1 MPINDSR
8 KTDFLWKKVIYGVTQ
23 SLFGGKEGPNESISS
38 PLQLFGSTVWSEDVN
53 IPRPAPTG
61 SAGVVERYAGLTA
74 IRCTSDPSVAGNR
87 TWLATSTFGT
97 TASRLI
103 DWIPPVIDPSYALL
117 VYAGDPNSGGVLLN
131 QLATDEEWVFDYAS
145 GVLNFPVNIPGA
157 VSGGIWIEGF
167 RYVGSKGV
175 PVGGFALLA
184 DNAVTTSKIV
194 DLAVT
199 GQKLA
204 DNAVTTNKILNG
216 SITWAKT
223 AADFLLNAVR
233 TQDIQDAAVTT
244 AKLANLSVTGAK
256 IADGTIPSSKLTGTI
271 PGSMISGGTLDAA
284 RLNGQL
290 PAFYLTFSNQTG
302 TINDTQH
309 GVRGGGTLH
318 AVATT
323 LSAGF
328 MSAADKAK
336 LDTISSATGSNAP
349 ALTLGTA
356 ASGSSSQFAR
366 ADHVH
371 PLPTATQVGAVPT
384 AEKGANNGVATLDAA
399 GRVPASQ
406 LGNVDASLLQGIAAA
421 SFLRADADTTAYSRV
436 FGVDNVPRM
445 FLTAAAGFHGLGF
458 QPATFYVRTPENF
471 AVYTD
476 GTHSNADL
484 EPGAGGVL
492 TLKVSAS
499 DITYKGFNVWH
510 AGNDGLGSGLDAG
523 LLGGQPPSFYTNLA
537 NLTGTVPFT
546 SFVNEDGANST
557 SPPSTYENGIYFGRL
572 TNTPSVGYTMTL
584 KNISSLDTSGGTT
597 AAQFLIGFDD
607 KIFFRTASTGT
618 AWGAWKRIPTADDY
632 GAGSGFDAD
641 LLDGLDGTQY
651 LAFAN
656 HTGTVSD
663 AQHGN
668 RGGGDLHTSATT
680 SIAGFMS
687 AADKVRLNTME
698 TLVAGTV
705 NAAVAQAQGHASAAE
720 AAAVNAAT
728 ARDAA
733 VAASSSA
740 TSALNTI
747 NIRLGEVNAARDE
760 TLDARDE
767 VVVIANSLNNI
778 DQSVARLRRRI
789 AMDLVF

>member
-23 SLFGGKEGPNESISS
+23 SLFGGKEGPNEAISS
-38 PLQLFGSTVWSEDVN
+38 PLLLFGSTVWSEDVN

-61 SAGVVERYAGLTA
+61 SAGVVERYSGLTA
-74 IRCTSDPSVAGNR
+74 IRCTADPSVAGNR

-97 TASRLI
+97 TTSRLI
-103 DWIPPVIDPSYALL
+103 DWIPPVIDASYVVQ
-117 VYAGDPNSGGVLLN
+117 VYAGNPNSGGVLLN

-157 VSGGIWIEGF
+157 VSSGIWIEGF

-184 DNAVTTSKIV
+184 DNSVTTSKIV

-204 DNAVTTNKILNG
+204 DNSVTANKIQNG
-216 SITWAKT
+216 AVTWAKT
-223 AADFLLNAVR
+223 AVDFLLNAVR

-244 AKLANLSVTGAK
+244 SKLANLSVTGAK
-256 IADGTIPSSKLTGTI
+256 IAEGTIPSSKLTGTI

-290 PAFYLTFSNQTG
+290 PTFYLTLANQTG
-302 TINDTQH
+302 TISDAQH
-309 GVRGGGTLH
+309 GARAGGTLH
-318 AVATT
+318 AIATA

-328 MSAADKAK
+328 MSASDKAK
-336 LDTISSATGSNAP
+336 LDNLASVSGSNSP
-349 ALTLGTA
+349 ALALGTA
-356 ASGSSSQFAR
+356 ASGASSQFAR

-371 PLPTATQVGAVPT
+371 PLPTATQMGAVP
-384 AEKGANNGVATLDAA
+384 ASEKGVANGVATLDAT
-399 GRVPASQ
+399 GRVPQSQ
-406 LGNVDASLLQGIAAA
+406 LGNVDAGFLQGLASA

-445 FLTAAAGFHGLGF
+445 FLTASLGFHGLGF
-458 QPATFYVRTPENF
+458 QPTTLYARTPQNF
-471 AVYTD
+471 AVYAD
-476 GTHSNADL
+476 GTHSNTDL
-484 EPGAGGVL
+484 EPGAGGTL
-492 TLKVSAS
+492 ILKVSPD
-499 DITYKGFNVWH
+499 DITYRGFAIWH
-510 AGNDGLGSGLDAG
+510 EGNDGTGSGLDAG

-537 NLTGTVPFT
+537 NLVGTVPFT

-557 SPPSTYENGIYFGRL
+557 SPPSTYDNGIYFGRL
-572 TNTPSVGYTMTL
+572 VNAPSVGYTMTL
-584 KNISSLDTSGGTT
+584 KNISTLDTVGGTT

-618 AWGAWKRIPTADDY
+618 AWGVWKRIPTADDY

-656 HTGTVSD
+656 HTGTISD
-663 AQHGN
+663 AQHGS
-668 RGGGDLHTSATT
+668 RGGDNLHSLATT
-680 SIAGFMS
+680 TNAGFMS
-687 AADKVRLNTME
+687 SLDKVRLDTME
-698 TLVAGTV
+698 TLVSGTV
-705 NAAVAQAQGHASAAE
+705 NAAVTQAQGHASSAQAS
-720 AAAVNAAT
+720 ATNAAT

-747 NIRLGEVNAARDE
+747 NIRLGQVNAARDE
-760 TLDARDE
+760 TLDARDQTIQ
-767 VVVIANSLNNI
+767 IAANLANI
-778 DQSVARLRRRI
+778 DQSVERLRRRI